1 VPSQRLIA
9 KLLRAVPVLFLLAAG
24 YGVARDLEFV
34 HYYHTECS
42 RLRPFDADGDGVDE
56 FFQLQPEKYG
66 VIDHSF
72 APVWDRYY
80 QGSFSRYTLV
90 EPGDIDGDG
99 RDGFVMLF
107 NERDTTWL
115 TIWEPE
121 VPDSQFAW
129 VPIVPRT
136 QPDRSRPTV
145 TTVNH
150 PTARVLDADGDGL
163 NDIVVA
169 GEVGAWNTADR
180 GVWAYDPRLQRQ
192 LWHFRCGVIPGF
204 VEIADFDEDGAMEMV
219 FAGYAI
225 SNGNEAGGM
234 SDYRSW
240 VFCLRSSGEL
250 LWKHA
255 VGGPFY
261 HASSRVADLD
271 GDGQLEVVVLEG
283 MGKVDREEP
292 ARLMVLDAV
301 TGEPLSTSS
310 AGVGCRGVAVGN
322 FHGGGELE
330 IAAGSLDDTI
340 RLYSHRLEV
349 LRRRHFE
356 TSVTAIEAVDLD
368 RHGRPEIL
376 SVTGRNSVLV
386 LGADLKQVAELTLP
400 EPFSLLLPPVRAPG
414 ATGLVIADVSARPDD
429 RVALHSVYNV
439 VPVPVQLPVWVFIA
453 AIAGVFLVSVL
464 VVFAVSS
471 GYRAQMNS
479 MLRGLVKGAGV
490 VRLNPQGRVTSM
502 NREARELLGVPG
514 MLSNRDFARVCRE
527 QGLLLLGAFVSSG
540 VASEERSHSSEL
552 AFSAGEGETRRNL
565 LARLVRLRRGSILT
579 VEDISAVEYL
589 KRVQT
594 WIPVARRLA
603 HSIKNPLTAMNL
615 NIRQIEKRQGD
626 GEDRAGQYLRSM
638 KEEVTRL
645 QGMTDGFMK
654 LTRLEEPALEPSD
667 IRQVVRAALEKL
679 ASTGSDS
686 IRLAERYEDGL
697 PPVMLDAEQM
707 RMAVSNVVENA
718 VAAMEGRGT
727 LTIAAS
733 SDQPGRVRLDVTDTG
748 PGIPDEFLERLFEP
762 YFTLKKG
769 GTGLGMAITKKVV
782 EDHHGEIRVTSR
794 AGEGTMV
801 SILIPA
807 AESGSGTESAR
818 G

>member
-1 VPSQRLIA
+1 
-9 KLLRAVPVLFLLAAG
+9 
-24 YGVARDLEFV
+24 
-34 HYYHTECS
+34 
-42 RLRPFDADGDGVDE
+42 
-56 FFQLQPEKYG
+56 
-66 VIDHSF
+66 
-72 APVWDRYY
+72 
-80 QGSFSRYTLV
+80 
-90 EPGDIDGDG
+90 
-99 RDGFVMLF
+99 
-107 NERDTTWL
+107 
-115 TIWEPE
+115 
-121 VPDSQFAW
+121 
-129 VPIVPRT
+129 
-136 QPDRSRPTV
+136 
-145 TTVNH
+145 
-150 PTARVLDADGDGL
+150 
-163 NDIVVA
+163 
-169 GEVGAWNTADR
+169 
-180 GVWAYDPRLQRQ
+180 
-192 LWHFRCGVIPGF
+192 
-204 VEIADFDEDGAMEMV
+204 
-219 FAGYAI
+219 
-225 SNGNEAGGM
+225 
-234 SDYRSW
+234 
-240 VFCLRSSGEL
+240 
-250 LWKHA
+250 
-255 VGGPFY
+255 
-261 HASSRVADLD
+261 
-271 GDGQLEVVVLEG
+271 
-283 MGKVDREEP
+283 
-292 ARLMVLDAV
+292 
-301 TGEPLSTSS
+301 
-310 AGVGCRGVAVGN
+310 
-322 FHGGGELE
+322 
-330 IAAGSLDDTI
+330 
-340 RLYSHRLEV
+340 LEV

-453 AIAGVFLVSVL
+453 AIAGVLLVSVL

-527 QGLLLLGAFVSSG
+527 QSLPLLGAFVSSG

-645 QGMTDGFMK
+645 HGMTDGFMK
-654 LTRLEEPALEPSD
+654 LTRLEEPILEPSD

-707 RMAVSNVVENA
+707 LMAVSNVVENA

-727 LTIAAS
+727 LTVAAS

-794 AGEGTMV
+794 AGEGTTV